1 MNLVGR
7 IQSSYKKKYYFYL
20 FIFFVLT
27 EATGCLTLGMSVLVD
42 TAVTV
47 PVPLVLAPVSIGS
60 ISLFKSNPCRC
71 QSKSGCA
78 ISI

>member
-7 IQSSYKKKYYFYL
+7 IQQLFIILKEKYYYY
-20 FIFFVLT
+20 FFLVLT
-27 EATGCLTLGMSVLVD
+27 KATGCLTLGLSVLVD

-60 ISLFKSNPCRC
+60 ISVQIKSLSVQIRLCY
-71 QSKSGCA
+71 QYL
-78 ISI
+78 